1 MRILFLV
8 FDGLSPRHID
18 DQLMPVLAHVARDG
32 GWSRTGGLGC
42 LPSST
47 YPNHATFATG
57 VSPDRH
63 GIVANAIPTDD
74 GTIPAWELG
83 PSVPTLFDAMAAA
96 GRPTAAAFGDHH
108 LVGVTG
114 ARGADSV
121 WSRDEHVEG
130 VARDL
135 LGYARDEETVVGVA
149 ESIDTGAE
157 LVFAQMNEP
166 DTIAHIFGPDSPEAH
181 RQYGRSDAH
190 FGSIVESLRGEWD
203 NWVVI
208 VVSDHSQETVTES
221 APIDLRTAARAR
233 GLEGSIVDDGAVA
246 AAAGEL
252 ARDPGWM
259 LEVPGIEGVRHVGE
273 GVVLAWAAP
282 GRYFSEVEVPVRGVH
297 GSPRTAVQVAVVTG
311 GHPAAGALGA
321 AIARRPPAAESWAP
335 AMAEMFDIP
344 GPSA

>member
-1 MRILFLV
+1 M
-8 FDGLSPRHID
+8 FDGLSPRHVD
-18 DQLMPVLAHVARDG
+18 DEVMPVLAGAARGG
-32 GWSRTGGLGC
+32 GWTPTGGLGC

-63 GIVANAIPTDD
+63 GIVANAIPTADA
-74 GTIPAWELG
+74 TTPAWELG

-96 GRPTAAAFGDHH
+96 GRPSAAVFGDHH

-114 ARGADSV
+114 GQSADFL
-121 WSRDEHVEG
+121 WSRDEHAGG

-135 LGYARDEETVVGVA
+135 LGYAKDDETVVGIA
-149 ESIDTGAE
+149 EAIDTGAD

-166 DTIAHIFGPDSPEAH
+166 DTMAHIFGPDSPEAR

-190 FGSIVESLRGEWD
+190 FGSVVESLRGEWD
-203 NWVVI
+203 DWVVI
-208 VVSDHSQETVTES
+208 VMSDHSQETVTEP
-221 APIDLRTAARAR
+221 APIDLRAAARAR
-233 GLEGSIVDDGAVA
+233 GLAGSIADDGAVA

-252 ARDPGWM
+252 ARDPRWM
-259 LEVPGIEGVRHVGE
+259 LEVPGIEGVRRLG
-273 GVVLAWAAP
+273 GGAVLAWAAP
-282 GRYFSEVEVPVRGVH
+282 GRYFFQVEVPVRGVH

-321 AIARRPPAAESWAP
+321 AIGRHRPAAESWAP
-335 AMAEMFDIP
+335 AISELLDLP
-344 GPSA
+344 VPSA